1 MTFGKFKEPV
11 VLTNTIPVVPSKF
24 LAMAEMSFAPTK
36 MRRSSDKKDQNKIL
50 GMLGISDPFDFLKG
64 CTAPSR
70 AEDFVSEPEQVHFP
84 QRPKKMLAAIL
95 KSYGPATNLEVKYC
109 DLPQMPRGELGPFD
123 VLVEIHAASVNPT
136 DCKARKGT
144 LSNICPLNLPT
155 ILGIDFSGKKVYQS
169 FRTSGSTKK

>member
-24 LAMAEMSFAPTK
+24 LALAEMSFAPPK
-36 MRRSSDKKDQNKIL
+36 MRRSSDKQDQNKIL

-109 DLPQMPRGELGPFD
+109 DLGPFD